1 MGKGLTSDISSTAQV
16 TKMTNLEPIQ
26 IRKKLRIQTCTIYSY
41 GLTDTMNAKYID
53 LLDKNIASFHSK
65 TVVIDGNV

>member
-1 MGKGLTSDISSTAQV
+1 MRKGLTLDISSTAQV

-41 GLTDTMNAKYID
+41 GLNRYHECKI
-53 LLDKNIASFHSK
+53 H
-65 TVVIDGNV
+65 